1 MAPAYSPSEILD
13 NPTDKMMV
21 SGHDQFSQDLIF
33 LYGEEKGRSTFEK
46 LRRLLKNFQRQYPQ
60 FSAPEPD
67 DRVDETDSVLITYG
81 DMVQS
86 IGESPLST
94 LAKFLNRRL
103 SNTISTVHILPFYPY
118 SSDDGFSII
127 NYRHVDPNLGS
138 WDDINLIGDRF
149 KLMFDAVINHISAE
163 SDWFKGFLA
172 NEDPYR
178 NFFTVVEPGTDLSS
192 VFRPRT
198 SPLLTPVLQAAGNGR
213 LVERLVWTTFSSDQI
228 DLNFADPGLLL
239 RVLEI
244 LLFYVAEGA
253 QFIRLDAIAFIWKE
267 IGTSCIHL
275 PQTHRI
281 IQLMRK
287 VLDQVAPGVALITET
302 NVPHQDN
309 ISYFGDGTNEAQMV
323 YNFSLPPLTLHT
335 FQSGN
340 AENLS
345 RWAESL
351 TVPGDQ
357 TTYFNFLA
365 SHDGIGLTPVR
376 GILSEG
382 EINQMVDGVE
392 ALGGLVSYRM
402 NSDGS
407 KSPYELNIN
416 YLDAL
421 ARPGVSDENPS
432 FIAKRFL
439 ASQAIMLALRGVP
452 GIYFHSLFGSHGWLD
467 GVKATGRARTINRE
481 KLKQLELDSALAD
494 PEHLRFQVF
503 NGYHRLL
510 EARRSSPAFHPGGE
524 QIVLFCHKAIFALGR
539 ISPDEQVHVFCLHN
553 VTSQRHQVT
562 IDLNSFSG
570 STGSGW
576 GDLLSERSF
585 LVSNGQLRLR
595 LEPFEVLWL
604 QNC

>member
-1 MAPAYSPSEILD
+1 MKTNRQDRLL
-13 NPTDKMMV
+13 
-21 SGHDQFSQDLIF
+21 QDLRF
-33 LYGEEKGRSTFEK
+33 LYGEEEGRLAFEK
-46 LRRLLKNFQRQYPQ
+46 LCRLLDDFQDENPAI
-60 FSAPEPD
+60 APLASSG
-67 DRVDETDSVLITYG
+67 RFDETDSVLITYG
-81 DMVQS
+81 DMVQTR
-86 IGESPLST
+86 GEAPLST
-94 LAKFLNRRL
+94 LAEFLKL
-103 SNTISTVHILPFYPY
+103 QISDVISTIHILPFFPY

-127 NYRHVDPNLGS
+127 DYRQVDPNLGS
-138 WDDINLIGDRF
+138 WDDISLISKQF

-178 NFFTVVEPGTDLSS
+178 NFFTVVEPTTDLSS

-198 SPLLTPVLQAAGNGR
+198 TPLLTPVLQAAGNGR
-213 LVERLVWTTFSSDQI
+213 SLERSVWTTFSADQI
-228 DLNFADPGLLL
+228 DLNFANPDLLL
-239 RVLEI
+239 SVLEI
-244 LLFYVAEGA
+244 LLFYVAKGA

-287 VLDQVAPGVALITET
+287 VLDLLAPNVALITET

-309 ISYFGDGTNEAQMV
+309 ISYFGDGTNEAQMI

-340 AENLS
+340 TEHLS

-351 TVPGDQ
+351 SLPGNQ

-382 EINQMVDGVE
+382 EIDHMVDDVE
-392 ALGGLVSYRM
+392 ALGGLVSYRVQA
-402 NSDGS
+402 DGS
-407 KSPYELNIN
+407 RTPYELNIN

-421 ARPGVSDENPS
+421 ARPGISGENPS
-432 FIAKRFL
+432 FVAKRFL

-452 GIYFHSLFGSHGWLD
+452 GIYFHSLFGSRGWLE
-467 GVKATGRARTINRE
+467 GVTVTGRARTVNRE
-481 KLKQLELDSALAD
+481 KLDLVELESALSEPD
-494 PEHLRFQVF
+494 HLRHQVF
-503 NGYHRLL
+503 TGCRRLL
-510 EARRSSPAFHPGGE
+510 TARRSSPAFHPNGE

-539 ISPDEQVHVFCLHN
+539 ISPDEQVRVICLHN
-553 VTSQRHQVT
+553 VTFQEHQIT
-562 IDLNSFSG
+562 IDLNSIPG
-570 STGSGW
+570 ATGSDW
-576 GDLLSERSF
+576 VDLLNKRNF
-585 LVSNGQLRLR
+585 FASNGQLPLK

-604 QNC
+604 QNG